1 MKTWAYGIG
10 VMIGVATLWVLSGA
24 QHEGLVLSGRADSI
38 RTLEAAVAANPASAE
53 VTRRLAQAYLD
64 ARQPGLARVLLEAA
78 PGEIRADLR
87 IQHVLAR
94 ALLDQGRSDLALDVE
109 AGVVAACRPVD
120 GIGPSWARASVDGL
134 ASSCDPVLFAS
145 AVRRTG
151 VLREMV
157 ALGVTDAL
165 AHPEASLVAYENATR
180 EAHVRLE

>member
-1 MKTWAYGIG
+1 MKAWVYGSA
-10 VMIGVATLWVLSGA
+10 VMIGVATFWVLSGA
-24 QHEGLVLSGRADSI
+24 QRAGLVLSGKADSI
-38 RTLEAAVAANPASAE
+38 RALEAAVAAHPDDAE

-64 ARQPGLARVLLEAA
+64 ARQPGLARVLLDAA
-78 PGEIRADLR
+78 PGRIQADIR

-94 ALLDQGRSDLALDVE
+94 TLLDVGRNDLALGVE

-120 GIGPSWARASVDGL
+120 GDKL

-157 ALGVTDAL
+157 AMGVTDAL

-180 EAHVRLE
+180 EARVRLE